1 MLRQRPQDSCL
12 MRIKAVAGDLSA
24 SQLAG
29 IVTVLKHFEYPADMD
44 AHYYQSYRKAA
55 RRGLF
60 AVDDFLKA

>member
-29 IVTVLKHFEYPADMD
+29 IVTVLKHFEYPAIKRP
-44 AHYYQSYRKAA
+44 AVCEF
-55 RRGLF
+55 RGGL
-60 AVDDFLKA
+60 